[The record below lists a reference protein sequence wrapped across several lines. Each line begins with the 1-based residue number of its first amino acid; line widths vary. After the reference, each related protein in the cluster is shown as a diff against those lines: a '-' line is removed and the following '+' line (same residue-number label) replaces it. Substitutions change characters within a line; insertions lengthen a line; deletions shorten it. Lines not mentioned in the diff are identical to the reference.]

1 MRPTSTPH
9 EAGAA
14 VAPSDVKHVIH
25 GSPVA
30 IRPLHANAEFQA
42 CVELQRDIWG
52 WEQAEIVPATLLHV
66 VEHVGGLAVGAFD
79 AHDQL
84 LGFVFGLTGPRDG
97 ALAHW
102 SHMLGVRETA
112 RDHGVGRM
120 LKEYQRNVMHALGVK
135 RIYWSFDPLQA
146 KNAYFNINRLGA
158 AVDSYVPDMYGVTAS
173 PLHLGMA
180 TDRIVARIETAPH
193 EARPVRAPSID
204 GLPILT
210 PFARPGDITIPLGD
224 HLPAALLIEI
234 PEDIVAV
241 LRASVSQAKA
251 WRLGVRENFQWA
263 LARGYAAVGVHR
275 GDGGRTYYIAV
286 RQA

>member
-1 MRPTSTPH
+1 MTQFSTPH

-14 VAPSDVKHVIH
+14 APADVTHVIH

-30 IRPLHANAEFQA
+30 IRPLQANAEFQA
-42 CVELQRDIWG
+42 CVDLQRHIWG

-79 AHDQL
+79 AHGEL

-97 ALAHW
+97 VLAHW

-146 KNAYFNINRLGA
+146 KNAYFNIIRLGA

-180 TDRIVARIETAPH
+180 TDRIVARVETAPH
-193 EARPVRAPSID
+193 EAGPTRVPSID

-210 PFARPGDITIPLGD
+210 PFARPGDTTIPLGD
-224 HLPAALLIEI
+224 QLPAALLIEI

-241 LRASVSQAKA
+241 LRASVSQAKT
-251 WRLGVRENFQWA
+251 WRLAVREHVKWA
-263 LARGYAAVGVHR
+263 LAHVYATVAVQR
-275 GDGGRTYYIAV
+275 TAGGRTFYVAV
-286 RQA
+286 RD